1 MKKRRNRDYWLIV
14 LIIAGI
20 FILTGISM
28 GWIPFLSGRE
38 DDPSLISITETES
51 SQQLSISHAIEV
63 PYTWQEEI
71 DERNIIHAEIDIPD
85 AIREQGFRKASA
97 KTIEVDSESVLSLLE
112 DYYHPYQTEEY
123 EDVIQ
128 YRGED
133 ELYLYIPKPGNLGI
147 SVTSTLRDYI
157 YMAYRDNA
165 GTEEYNR
172 ELYSING
179 ELEGFSLEECKKKMR
194 EICSEIGIPGEVGI
208 TYRALDYRMMEEQA
222 EELHMDGSVTKPD
235 YNWTSSDNSYHC
247 TISQLCNDI
256 PVIQTYILAAYADI
270 LNYGDHTCV
279 LNQERIISMFVYEV
293 YDIAYEQDYE
303 ILLSFSEILDK
314 YKASTELMLP
324 DYNTEITDI
333 TMRVVA
339 LSQGGGIYKMTPVW
353 IFYGT
358 GFIDVEGELVTFPYA
373 VIINGITGEEI
384 K

>member
-97 KTIEVDSESVLSLLE
+97 KTKEIDSESILTLLE
-112 DYYHPYQTEEY
+112 DYYHPYQSEEY
-123 EDVIQ
+123 DDVIQ

-133 ELYLYIPKPGNLGI
+133 ALYLYIPKQGNLGI

-157 YMAYRDNA
+157 YMAYKENPR
-165 GTEEYNR
+165 EEGYNR

-194 EICSEIGIPGEVGI
+194 EICSEIGIPGEIGI

-235 YNWTSSDNSYHC
+235 YNWTPSDNSYHC

-256 PVIQTYILAAYADI
+256 PVIQTYMLTAYADI

-279 LNQERIISMFVYEV
+279 LNKERIISMYVNEVYE
-293 YDIAYEQDYE
+293 IIYEQGYE
-303 ILLSFSEILDK
+303 KLLDFSEILDK
-314 YKASTELMLP
+314 YRGCTELILSEYSTEV
-324 DYNTEITDI
+324 TDI
-333 TMRVVA
+333 TLRVIA
-339 LSQGGGIYKMTPVW
+339 LSQGKGIYKMTPIW

-358 GFIDVEGELVTFPYA
+358 SYGDASGEIIAVPYA
-373 VIINGITGEEI
+373 VMINALTGEEI
-384 K
+384 G